1 MASSS
6 KRQTTMAKLAREQ
19 AVREKRARK
28 LEKKEDKKQAAV
40 DALAAGAEGTLEG
53 EGTDDGAAVDSGAV
67 ETDTP
72 VT

>member
-28 LEKKEDKKQAAV
+28 LEKKEDKKQAAA
-40 DALAAGAEGTLEG
+40 DALAAEAEGAVGG
-53 EGTDDGAAVDSGAV
+53 EADDDALAVHPDAAAD
-67 ETDTP
+67 
-72 VT
+72 